1 MALFRRNKVDE
12 TGMPVEVDQYYQ
24 AENTGRGPL
33 TWLLALVTV
42 LITVLVVLALF
53 YGGRWAY
60 RKFHHN
66 TKKAV
71 TTVQKASESTS
82 DTATTPATT
91 GESRSTNSNGTAGSS
106 SSSSSTTTSGSTG
119 TSTSSSTPGTSTTQ
133 STNAGGTSN
142 GQYTTNGGTQLA
154 NTGPGDSLTIFLS
167 VSVLAYVLHRR
178 FLAKG

>member
-24 AENTGRGPL
+24 AESTGRGPI
-33 TWLLALVTV
+33 TWVLALVTV

-71 TTVQKASESTS
+71 STVQKAIDDTS
-82 DTATTPATT
+82 DTATT
-91 GESRSTNSNGTAGSS
+91 GESGSTNSNGTTGSS
-106 SSSSSTTTSGSTG
+106 SSSSSSTNSTSATTGTSGST
-119 TSTSSSTPGTSTTQ
+119 TPSTSTTQ
-133 STNAGGTSN
+133 STTPSGTSN
-142 GQYTTNGGTQLA
+142 GQYTTNGGKQLA
-154 NTGPGDSLTIFLS
+154 NTGPGDSLAIFLG

-178 FLAKG
+178 FLAN